1 MEKILPCCGL
11 ADARQ
16 LTDLPHVYGF
26 DFDLF
31 QCEQCARYWV
41 YAWRSEGSQGWEETT
56 VEDAEKMQ
64 SLGGNE
70 LRAFMKEWARS
81 FD

>member
-16 LTDLPHVYGF
+16 LADLPHVYGF

-31 QCEQCARYWV
+31 QCGQCARYWV
-41 YAWRSEGSQGWEETT
+41 HAWRSEVSQGWEETT

-64 SLGGNE
+64 ALGGNE
-70 LRAFMKEWARS
+70 LRSFMKEWARS